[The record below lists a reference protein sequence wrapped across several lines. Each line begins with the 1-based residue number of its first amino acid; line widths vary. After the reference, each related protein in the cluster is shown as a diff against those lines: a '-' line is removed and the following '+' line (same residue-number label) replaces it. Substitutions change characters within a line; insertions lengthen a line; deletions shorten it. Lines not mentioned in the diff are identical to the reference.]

1 MLAAGLVV
9 WCASTLAAAPVA
21 HEFTLANGL
30 QVIVQE
36 DHRAD
41 VAVVQ
46 LWYKVG
52 AADEQDG
59 ATGVSHALEHMMFK
73 RTKNLATGEFSRLVA
88 AQGGRENAFTTA
100 DYTTYFQ
107 QWSAANVEL
116 SFKLEADRMQNLLLD
131 PDEFKNERKVIHE
144 ERRLRTD
151 DSAQAAA
158 LETVLANTWQTSPYR
173 QPVIGWAAD
182 IDQMQLSELAAW
194 YHRFYTPNNAI
205 LVVVGNV
212 QLAAILKLA
221 EQYFGPLEKRELPL
235 RKARPEVAQ
244 RGAKRLQ
251 ITSDKIQ
258 LPILLMNYKTP
269 GLVQIKQTEPP
280 IEEWEVYALD
290 VLAATLDGG
299 ASARFARELVRGG
312 LALGA
317 SASYQSTSRLWDL
330 FTFGG
335 TPRREH
341 SLPELEQ
348 AIKAQIN
355 GIQSKPPT
363 AAELERIKTGVIAEA
378 IYQQD
383 SMSGQAMLIG
393 SLAVVGLDWRLK
405 DQYADKIQAVT
416 PAQVQ
421 AVARKYLVD
430 EHSTI
435 AYVMPEQ
442 PK

>member
-1 MLAAGLVV
+1 MLAAGLVA
-9 WCASTLAAAPVA
+9 WCASALAAAPVA
-21 HEFTLANGL
+21 HEFVIANGL

-46 LWYKVG
+46 IWYKVG

-73 RTKNLATGEFSRLVA
+73 RTKNLASGEFSRLVA

-212 QLAAILKLA
+212 QLAAIQKLA
-221 EQYFGPLEKRELPL
+221 EQYFGPLEKRELPP
-235 RKARPEVAQ
+235 RKTRPEVAQ
-244 RGAKRLQ
+244 RGTKRLQ
-251 ITSDKIQ
+251 ITSNKIQ

-269 GLVQIKQTEPP
+269 GLVQIKQAESP

-335 TPRREH
+335 TPRHAH

-383 SMSGQAMLIG
+383 SMSGQAMIIG

-405 DQYADKIQAVT
+405 DQYAAKIQAVT

>member
-1 MLAAGLVV
+1 MLAAGLVA

-131 PDEFKNERKVIHE
+131 PDEFNNERKVIHE

-244 RGAKRLQ
+244 HGAKRLQ

-269 GLVQIKQTEPP
+269 GLVQIKQAEPP

>member
-1 MLAAGLVV
+1 MLAAGLVA

-131 PDEFKNERKVIHE
+131 PDEFNNERKVIHE

-269 GLVQIKQTEPP
+269 GLVQIKQAEPP

-405 DQYADKIQAVT
+405 DQYAAKIQAVT